1 MQNVEEMIRKYIAD
15 NILFSKDGYPYADD
29 ASFLENGII
38 DSMNVLELVVFV
50 EDHFNITVN
59 DEDVVPENFDSLQS
73 MSTYVRQKQAEK
85 ASV

>member
-1 MQNVEEMIRKYIAD
+1 MLAV
-15 NILFSKDGYPYADD
+15 GG
-29 ASFLENGII
+29 LEALIGGPGA
-38 DSMNVLELVVFV
+38 VLALELVVFV